1 MRIISNNIKK
11 KHLDNQMVKL
21 RGVKNKTFISQKWYN
36 SHIEHILPFFKINK
50 KHILPR
56 SNPHLYLMPN

>member
-11 KHLDNQMVKL
+11 KHLDDQIVKL

-50 KHILPR
+50 KHI
-56 SNPHLYLMPN
+56 